1 MESELTEDDKQIVY
15 NWIDEV
21 PLSRPKKNITRDF
34 SDGVLLAEVI
44 KHFLPKVIDLHNYS
58 AFNSVTQKKS
68 NWETL
73 NKKPLKRLGFQ
84 LTKAEI
90 DSLVNCQPDA
100 VERLLKTVKSKI
112 EAYKPTSEEII
123 SPIKSAAAKKGKEVS
138 SVQQQIEGELLNE
151 KEQTIQ
157 ELKETIDIMEVK
169 IKKLEQL
176 VKLKDTKIQALS
188 NMLVQ
193 NGIADAPVS

>member
-1 MESELTEDDKQIVY
+1 MESELTEEDKQIVY

-44 KHFLPKVIDLHNYS
+44 KHFLPKLIDLHNYS
-58 AFNSVTQKKS
+58 AFNSATQKKS

-84 LTKAEI
+84 LTKPEI
-90 DSLVNCQPDA
+90 DSLVNCLPDA
-100 VERLLKTVKSKI
+100 VERVLKITKSKI
-112 EAYKPTSEEII
+112 ELYKPTAEDA
-123 SPIKSAAAKKGKEVS
+123 SPAKSAAPKKGKEIS
-138 SVQQQIEGELLNE
+138 TVQQQIEGELLNE

-157 ELKETIDIMEVK
+157 ELKETVDIMEVK

-193 NGIADAPVS
+193 NGIADAPTS